1 MKAIRR
7 LALLAFLIP
16 SITSA
21 AARVTEKQIEVMRGY
36 VGKTYWIAP
45 EAGNSPSFYVAPSR
59 EANAFSAEVKESFQI
74 TEMVKGSSDSFY
86 YGVRFASGKQGYINV
101 NTFLDELN
109 STVVTQDPDSAQKRK
124 ATKTTDTEKKREEWI
139 RAQPWPEHVKEA
151 ALKKQAVLGMNTAEV
166 KAALGKP
173 DRVVRLKSVG
183 RQTTR
188 QEQWVYRGGSVL
200 TFNDGVL
207 TLIQTAGAKSE

>member
-1 MKAIRR
+1 MKVIKR
-7 LALLAFLIP
+7 LALLVFLIP
-16 SITSA
+16 SISFA
-21 AARVTEKQIEVMRGY
+21 ASRVTEKQVEVMQGY

-45 EAGNSPSFYVAPSR
+45 GGENDRFFYSAPSR
-59 EANAFSAEVKESFQI
+59 EANTFSAEAKESFQI
-74 TEMVKGSSDSFY
+74 TEMVKGSSESLY
-86 YGVRFASGKQGYINV
+86 YKVRFASGKAGYIDV

-124 ATKTTDTEKKREEWI
+124 TTKTTDTEKKREEWI
-139 RAQPWPEHVKEA
+139 RAQPWPQHVKEA

-173 DRVVRLKSVG
+173 DRVIKLKSVG

-200 TFNDGVL
+200 TFSDGML